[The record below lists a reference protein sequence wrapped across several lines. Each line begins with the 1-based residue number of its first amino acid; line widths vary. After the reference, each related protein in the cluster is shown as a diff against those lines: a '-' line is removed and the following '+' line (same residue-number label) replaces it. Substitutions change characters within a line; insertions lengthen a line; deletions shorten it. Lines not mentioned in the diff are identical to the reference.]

1 MKTQGILIIKGYQ
14 PSRNL
19 GAESNKEI
27 LQFLGKINNI
37 LEQEGERI
45 SKFEYDTIK
54 ITQSENQE
62 ELKKK
67 TEVRYGSVYL

>member
-1 MKTQGILIIKGYQ
+1 MKTQGIVIIKGYQ

-27 LQFLGKINNI
+27 FKFLEKINNI
-37 LEQEGERI
+37 LEQEGKRI
-45 SKFEYDTIK
+45 SKYEYDTIK

-62 ELKKK
+62 E
-67 TEVRYGSVYL
+67 

>member
-27 LQFLGKINNI
+27 FKFLEKKINNI
-37 LEQEGERI
+37 LEQEGKRI

-62 ELKKK
+62 E
-67 TEVRYGSVYL
+67 

>member
-14 PSRNL
+14 PNRNL

-27 LQFLGKINNI
+27 FKFLEKSNNI
-37 LEQEGERI
+37 LEQEEKRI

-54 ITQSENQE
+54 IAQSENQE
-62 ELKKK
+62 E
-67 TEVRYGSVYL
+67 